1 VRWASS
7 APAAGFVEDVQQQKP
22 GAASFTSLVTGSTA
36 QSKAITLTR
45 GTWKFRARYRK
56 VATARASGY
65 SPVATV
71 NIS

>member
-1 VRWASS
+1 VDVGLVR
-7 APAAGFVEDVQQQKP
+7 PYDHRH
-22 GAASFTSLVTGSTA
+22 FTALVTGSTA

-56 VATARASGY
+56 IATGKASGY

-71 NIS
+71 KIS